1 VRLLFH
7 PAIIVSIYLLFAGH
21 NLPGG
26 GFAGGLLAGLALVAR
41 YLAGGR
47 YELGEAAPIDPGKI
61 LGLGV
66 VLAVGTAVA
75 SLFVTGIPLES
86 AYFEA
91 DLPVLGHLSFGTSSI
106 FDIGVY
112 LVVIGLSLD
121 ILRSLGSEIDR
132 QSELDEPGDDDPDGT
147 PVPPIGNASSDAGDA
162 IGFDAS
168 SEWVPAEAPAVGT
181 GPETA
186 PIDQPGDSAD
196 DASAPA
202 GGTR

>member
-1 VRLLFH
+1 V
-7 PAIIVSIYLLFAGH
+7 
-21 NLPGG
+21 
-26 GFAGGLLAGLALVAR
+26 
-41 YLAGGR
+41 
-47 YELGEAAPIDPGKI
+47 PIDPGKI

-75 SLFVTGIPLES
+75 PLFITGIPLQS

-132 QSELDEPGDDDPDGT
+132 QSELDEPGDDDPDQPG
-147 PVPPIGNASSDAGDA
+147 VPPIGNASSDAGDA

-168 SEWVPAEAPAVGT
+168 SEWTPAEAPAVGT

-186 PIDQPGDSAD
+186 PVTTQPDRSDESSAT
-196 DASAPA
+196 PA
-202 GGTR
+202 GEQHPGYDPPHILPGIAYP